1 MKMMDDIRMSY
12 SLLAELQQMESM
24 NSVAKD
30 AVKPKTA
37 TDSGKVK

>member
-1 MKMMDDIRMSY
+1 MKMIDDIRMSY

-30 AVKPKTA
+30 ATKPGAA
-37 TDSGKVK
+37 TDSEKVK